1 MRNWIRRVGLLAAM
15 LVMMSTGLANPMAGV
30 RAQDEELIVGFVL
43 VGPQNDKGWSQA
55 HFEGAEYIE
64 KNVPGVKKI
73 VLDNLNISARPNVT
87 LEQVVDEMVAQG
99 AKVIFTASDE
109 FGPDTLKAAA
119 KYPDVVFIHVSGDA
133 VLKGEAPANFGNVMG
148 QMEYMK
154 QIAGCAAALKTQSG
168 QISYLGPLIND
179 ETRRLA
185 AAAYLGATYCYETY
199 RQADPASLKF
209 DVKWIGFWFN
219 IPGVTLDPTEV
230 ANGFFNAGT
239 DVIISGIDTT
249 EGIVVAKQRADK
261 GEAVFAVPYDHVGA
275 CETAPSICL
284 GTPYF
289 NWGPSYVE
297 IIESIKA
304 GEFESAWTWVGP
316 DWADLNNLSTSNV
329 GFVYGDGLVE
339 ADTDNLD
346 AFIAGLG
353 DGSINLYTGPLNYQ
367 DGTPFLAEG
376 EVATDEQIWYMPQLL
391 EGMTGESKAAQ

>member
-15 LVMMSTGLANPMAGV
+15 LVMMSAGLVNPMAG
-30 RAQDEELIVGFVL
+30 VL

-55 HFEGAEYIE
+55 HFEAAEYIE
-64 KNVPGVKKI
+64 QNVPGVKKI

-109 FGPDTLKAAA
+109 FGPNTLEAAA
-119 KYPDVVFIHVSGDA
+119 KYPDVIFIHVSGDA
-133 VLKGEAPANFGNVMG
+133 VLKGEAPANFGNIMG
-148 QMEYMK
+148 KMEYMK
-154 QIAGCAAALKTQSG
+154 QVAGCAAALKTQSG

-185 AAAYLGATYCYETY
+185 AAAYLGATYCYQTY

-261 GEAVFAVPYDHVGA
+261 GEAVFAIPYDHVGA

-316 DWADLNNLSTSNV
+316 DWADLNNLTTSNV
-329 GFVYGDGLVE
+329 GFVYGEGLAE